1 MERNFEKKMEEHK
14 IFKTAVIP
22 VILLIIGIKHFTQ
35 SLLLSIIAGIGI
47 YIAASF
53 IDRFIKKR

>member
-1 MERNFEKKMEEHK
+1 MEEHK